1 MTLSEL
7 RAKSSAELDVL
18 ATFLDSLGGN
28 PLALAASIGS
38 FVERALG
45 LLPRSG
51 TFADSPPPGDP
62 DAIDAFADTYD
73 AAALVVDDIETTL
86 STVSASSL
94 PAALAGVT
102 GASATHVLTAVKTL
116 VSSEAEGLRTGGSA
130 FHAYADGIRDA
141 RSAHEPGAGTIRDG
155 HRTLSSISVDPW
167 RMLNPL
173 TTADEVAG
181 VITALGS
188 GVRQI
193 LDGVS
198 VCHASYDSAWEAG
211 EALRR
216 AISDSEGYARLAGVD
231 VPVGQTRIDVLVARV
246 AFTGDGPDSAV
257 LSEHEWAAYQQQWAT
272 LDDDER
278 ERILAAMQDAGD
290 PQVSALLMS
299 ALATGAGAAAVL
311 ALAAAIANASDQDRP
326 QLIEELSGL
335 GVGGY
340 GPATVNG
347 ETFDQYNNKT
357 CGSTTLITL
366 AAQSDPFLAYWLRTG
381 ELLDGHVPAYLSGI
395 DPSGGGATTEDRM
408 TYLQQE
414 VQDRANDLPGVLDYP
429 NIAGTAPGGAG
440 RDAGLSG
447 TDYRVDWTN
456 LLGGDSGRG
465 EALTAAAEAANDGT
479 PVPLLVGDNDN
490 TIPQHYVL
498 IIGFHD
504 GEYEIYDPS
513 TGETNQVTEDIMLNG
528 SDEQVEGFAYWKQVY
543 AVVNP
548 D

>member
-1 MTLSEL
+1 MTLAEL
-7 RAKSSAELDVL
+7 RSKSSAEVDVL
-18 ATFLDSLGGN
+18 STFLDSLGGD

-62 DAIDAFADTYD
+62 DTIDGFADTYD
-73 AAALVVDDIETTL
+73 AAALVVDGVETTL

-102 GASATHVLTAVKTL
+102 GASATQVLTAVQTL
-116 VSSEAEGLRTGGSA
+116 VTSQAEGLRTGGAA
-130 FHAYADGIRDA
+130 FHTYADDLRDA
-141 RSAHEPGAGTIRDG
+141 RSAHEPGAATIRDG
-155 HRTLSSISVDPW
+155 HRALGGISVDPW

-173 TTADEVAG
+173 TTGDEVAG
-181 VITALGS
+181 VIAAIAG

-193 LDGVS
+193 LEGVS
-198 VCHASYDSAWEAG
+198 VCHTAYDSAWAAG

-216 AISDSEGYARLAGVD
+216 ALSDSEGYQRLAGVE
-231 VPVGQTRIDVLVARV
+231 VPVGQTRIDVLVARTV
-246 AFTGDGPDSAV
+246 YTGDGPDSAL
-257 LSEHEWAAYQQQWAT
+257 LSEHEWAAYQEQWAS
-272 LDDDER
+272 LDDEER
-278 ERILAAMQDAGD
+278 ERILAAMQEAND

-299 ALATGAGAAAVL
+299 ALATGAGAAAVV
-311 ALAAAIANASDQDRP
+311 ALASAIANAPSDSRS

-395 DPSGGGATTEDRM
+395 DPTGGGTTTEDRM

-414 VQDRANDLPGVLDYP
+414 VQDRANDLPGVIDYP
-429 NIAGTAPGGAG
+429 NVAGTAPGGATD
-440 RDAGLSG
+440 DAGLSG
-447 TDYRVDWTN
+447 TDYQIDWTN

-465 EALTAAAEAANDGT
+465 EALTTAAEAANDGT
-479 PVPLLVGDNDN
+479 PVPLLVGDNNN

-504 GEYEIYDPS
+504 GAYEIYDPS
-513 TGETNQVTEDIMLNG
+513 TGETNSVSEDIMLNG
-528 SDEQVEGFAYWKQVY
+528 SDRPVEGFANWKQVY

-548 D
+548 S